1 MENNENQEEIRQ
13 EETVGKAPEA
23 EEMTEAVEETQE
35 TQEAEEISKEAM
47 LQEELKDMTDKFQRL
62 QAEFANFKRRTN
74 KEKEELR
81 DVVTQEL
88 LTDLLPFLDN
98 FERAMMAE
106 NKDLESF
113 HKGME
118 MIFTQFGEILKN
130 NGLEPVE
137 AKGKKFDP
145 NFHQAVQRVQNEELE
160 DDTVAMELQKG
171 YIVKGRVIR
180 PSMVQVVAN

>member
-1 MENNENQEEIRQ
+1 MENNENQEETRQ
-13 EETVGKAPEA
+13 EEVAANVSAEA
-23 EEMTEAVEETQE
+23 EEMTETAEEA
-35 TQEAEEISKEAM
+35 QEAQEVSQEAM

-74 KEKEELR
+74 KEKSELR

-113 HKGME
+113 RKGME
-118 MIFTQFGEILKN
+118 MIFTQLGEILKN
-130 NGLEPVE
+130 NGLEAVE
-137 AKGKKFDP
+137 AVGARFDP

>member
-13 EETVGKAPEA
+13 EETAGKAPEA
-23 EEMTEAVEETQE
+23 EEMTEAVEE

-118 MIFTQFGEILKN
+118 MIFTQLGEILKN